1 MAAVCVCVRIVH
13 EITLFED
20 SMSAD
25 FFFSHS
31 WFRKRLRATTI
42 IHFMFIMRV
51 EQTARNR

>member
-31 WFRKRLRATTI
+31 
-42 IHFMFIMRV
+42 
-51 EQTARNR
+51 